1 MAQFKEILD
10 NLDADT
16 MLSIFMRTL
25 PKENNEDL
33 RRFINTNQKVNALF
47 SCLEEKKIKEIAEAA
62 GVPIVENKPLARALF
77 NLCEIGSYV
86 PAQLYRAVAE
96 VLAYVYRLKREKV
109 S

>member
-1 MAQFKEILD
+1 MAEFKEILD

-47 SCLEEKKIKEIAEAA
+47 SCLEEKKIKEIADNDEEMEREA
-62 GVPIVENKPLARALF
+62 VTTIRTIVFTLYELHKLDK
-77 NLCEIGSYV
+77 NLDF
-86 PAQLYRAVAE
+86 
-96 VLAYVYRLKREKV
+96 KREMNM
-109 S
+109 